1 MTLIY
6 QFKKKQI
13 LTDLKYLLNI
23 LTLPLLNILINSVVI
38 IKY

>member
-6 QFKKKQI
+6 QLKKKI